1 LVMQFLN
8 ILQRTIEP
16 LPIRGKVRLAEAIL
30 RHVRCKE
37 VECHPLPGIT
47 VFLRTNQRIER
58 WMWAG
63 AYERELVQLMKRT
76 IKAGMTVLDV
86 GANVGYFST
95 LASGLVGNTGQVHA
109 FEPMP
114 QNLSR
119 LRQNLGVFRWAHS
132 YPYAVGDATGT
143 AVICF
148 NESEAGWASLL
159 TSNDLER
166 RADINIIRL
175 DDWVRDHAVNR
186 IDFMKMDIEGGEF
199 QALLGAQEL
208 LSRFRPV
215 IVAELNAVCL
225 ARSNRKPE
233 DVLALLR
240 GLGYD
245 CSPFKD
251 GVLAIPQIP
260 PVPNPDS
267 R

>member
-1 LVMQFLN
+1 
-8 ILQRTIEP
+8 
-16 LPIRGKVRLAEAIL
+16 
-30 RHVRCKE
+30 
-37 VECHPLPGIT
+37 
-47 VFLRTNQRIER
+47 
-58 WMWAG
+58 
-63 AYERELVQLMKRT
+63 MKRT
-76 IKAGMTVLDV
+76 LKSGMTVLDV
-86 GANVGYFST
+86 GANIGYFSA
-95 LASGLVGNTGQVHA
+95 LASGLVGSSGQVHA

-119 LRQNLGVFRWAHS
+119 LRQNLSAFRWAYP

-143 AVICF
+143 AEIYF

-159 TSNDLER
+159 IGHDLEL
-166 RADINIIRL
+166 RAEIDLIRL

-199 QALLGAQEL
+199 HALQGAQEM

-225 ARSNRKPE
+225 ARDHRKPE

-240 GLGYD
+240 GLGYR

-251 GVLAIPQIP
+251 GVLAVPQIP
-260 PVPNPDS
+260 PAAQPDS
-267 R
+267 H

>member
-1 LVMQFLN
+1 MGFLN

-16 LPIRGKVRLAEAIL
+16 LPIRGKVRLAEAIF
-30 RHVRCKE
+30 RHVRSRE
-37 VECHPLPGIT
+37 LECHPLPGIT
-47 VFLRTNQRIER
+47 VSLRTNQRIER

-76 IKAGMTVLDV
+76 LKSGMTVLDV
-86 GANVGYFST
+86 GANIGYFSA
-95 LASGLVGNTGQVHA
+95 LASGLVGDSGQVHA

-119 LRQNLGVFRWAHS
+119 LQQNLSSFRWAHP
-132 YPYAVGDATGT
+132 YPYAVGNATGK
-143 AVICF
+143 AVIYF

-159 TSNDLER
+159 ISNDLER
-166 RADINIIRL
+166 RAEIDVIRL
-175 DDWVRDHAVNR
+175 DDWVRHHGVNR

-199 QALLGAQEL
+199 HALQGAQEM

-225 ARSNRKPE
+225 ARAHRKPE

-240 GLGYD
+240 GLGYG

-251 GVLAIPQIP
+251 GVLAAPQIP
-260 PVPNPDS
+260 LAPQPDS
-267 R
+267 H

>member
-1 LVMQFLN
+1 MHFLN
-8 ILQRTIEP
+8 ILQRTIQP
-16 LPIRGKVRLAEAIL
+16 LPIPGKVRLAEAIL
-30 RHVRCKE
+30 SHVRSPE
-37 VECHPLPGIT
+37 VECHPLPEIT
-47 VFLRTNQRIER
+47 VSLRQNQRIER

-63 AYERELVQLMKRT
+63 AYERELIQLMKRML
-76 IKAGMTVLDV
+76 KSGMTVLDV
-86 GANVGYFST
+86 GANIGYFSA
-95 LASGLVGNTGQVHA
+95 LASGLVGNSGQVHA

-119 LRQNLGVFRWAHS
+119 LRQNLRPFRWAHP

-143 AVICF
+143 AVIYF

-159 TSNDLER
+159 NSNDLAR
-166 RADINIIRL
+166 RADVDVIRL

-199 QALLGAQEL
+199 HALLGAQVL

-225 ARSNRKPE
+225 ARDHRKPE
-233 DVLALLR
+233 DVFALLL
-240 GLGYD
+240 GLGYE
-245 CSPFKD
+245 CSAFND
-251 GVLAIPQIP
+251 GIRAIPHIP
-260 PVPNPDS
+260 LAPQ

>member
-1 LVMQFLN
+1 
-8 ILQRTIEP
+8 
-16 LPIRGKVRLAEAIL
+16 
-30 RHVRCKE
+30 
-37 VECHPLPGIT
+37 
-47 VFLRTNQRIER
+47 
-58 WMWAG
+58 MWAG

-76 IKAGMTVLDV
+76 LKSGMTVLDV
-86 GANVGYFST
+86 GANIGYFSA
-95 LASGLVGNTGQVHA
+95 LASGLVGNSGQVHA

-119 LRQNLGVFRWAHS
+119 LRQNLSAFCWAHS
-132 YPYAVGDATGT
+132 YPNAVGDATGT
-143 AVICF
+143 AVIYF
-148 NESEAGWASLL
+148 NELEAGWASLL
-159 TSNDLER
+159 SSNDLER
-166 RADINIIRL
+166 RAEIDVIRL

-186 IDFMKMDIEGGEF
+186 VDFIKMDIEGGELH
-199 QALLGAQEL
+199 ALQGAQEM

-225 ARSNRKPE
+225 ARDHRKPE

-240 GLGYD
+240 GLGYA

-260 PVPNPDS
+260 PTLQSDS